1 MLKSH
6 KFKEMIPC
14 SITKSLEATLN
25 LGYVSAQGM
34 GSHWDL
40 ISEVILF
47 STVVVGFY
55 LSICYLGCPSI
66 GRKIHA
72 QEYRIYGLALGKT

>member
-6 KFKEMIPC
+6 KYKRTIPC
-14 SITKSLEATLN
+14 STTKSPEATLN

-47 STVVVGFY
+47 AVVVVFCFIY
-55 LSICYLGCPSI
+55 LFV
-66 GRKIHA
+66 
-72 QEYRIYGLALGKT
+72 T